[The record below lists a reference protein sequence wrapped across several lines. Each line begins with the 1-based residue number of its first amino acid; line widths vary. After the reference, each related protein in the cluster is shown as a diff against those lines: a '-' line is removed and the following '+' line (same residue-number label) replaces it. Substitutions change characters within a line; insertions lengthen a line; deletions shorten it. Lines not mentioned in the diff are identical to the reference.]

1 MVDEEQLFRLLFVVI
16 YAVFAG
22 VRIRYRIE
30 STRREPEKRQKS
42 ESLATKVLIVAILGY
57 FTSIILYLF
66 NTPWISWSRLLLP
79 LWLRWLGT
87 GIAVCAVVLVA
98 WTHHTLGRQYSAEF
112 AIQKD
117 HVLITTGPYS
127 RTRHP
132 MYTGFNLFSLSMA
145 IMSSN
150 LLLLIFAFLIV
161 IPFPWLAR
169 EEERMLIET
178 FGDEY
183 REYMRVTGRF
193 FPKMRKR
200 SKQPGTHESSIPK
213 EAGSD

>member
-1 MVDEEQLFRLLFVVI
+1 MVEEEQLFRLLFIAI
-16 YAVFAG
+16 YAVFFG
-22 VRIRYRIE
+22 VRIRYRLE
-30 STRREPEKRQKS
+30 SVRREPEKRQKS
-42 ESLATKVLIVAILGY
+42 ESLATKILMVAILGY
-57 FTSIILYLF
+57 FTSIILYLLDVQ
-66 NTPWISWSRLLLP
+66 WISWSRLPLP

-87 GIAVCAVVLVA
+87 GVAVCAVFLVA

-132 MYTGFNLFSLSMA
+132 MYTGFNLFSLSIA

-150 LLLLIFAFLIV
+150 LLLLLFAFLIV
-161 IPFPWLAR
+161 VPFPWLAR

-183 REYMRVTGRF
+183 REYMRRTGRF
-193 FPKMRKR
+193 FPRMRKS
-200 SKQPGTHESSIPK
+200 SK
-213 EAGSD
+213 

>member
-1 MVDEEQLFRLLFVVI
+1 MVEEEQLFRLLFIAI
-16 YAVFAG
+16 YAVFFG
-22 VRIRYRIE
+22 VRIRYRLE
-30 STRREPEKRQKS
+30 SVRREPEKRQKS
-42 ESLATKVLIVAILGY
+42 ESLATKILMVAILGY
-57 FTSIILYLF
+57 FTSIILYLLDVQ
-66 NTPWISWSRLLLP
+66 WISWSRLPLP

-87 GIAVCAVVLVA
+87 CVAVCAVVLVA

-132 MYTGFNLFSLSMA
+132 MYTGFNLFSLSLA

-150 LLLLIFAFLIV
+150 LLLLLFAFLIV
-161 IPFPWLAR
+161 VPFPWLAR

-183 REYMRVTGRF
+183 REYMRRTGRF
-193 FPKMRKR
+193 FPRMRKS
-200 SKQPGTHESSIPK
+200 SK
-213 EAGSD
+213 